1 MKLNFKLMKKYFF
14 ILLLTFL
21 STMSFAQEN
30 LLKDGSFENQNV
42 YHENEIARIAAF
54 SDLGKSVQAANPKVE
69 QGVEVQVG
77 TWYKKSAN
85 SGYLRATI
93 IEDDCQDGEKAILLA
108 IRQNSPQAGL
118 DKWYGTVL
126 TQYVKVK
133 RGKTYV
139 LKFAAKSTENCE
151 KVYAGIIGESGDA
164 AKGSKWV
171 NINTEWKEYEVIVTP
186 GANSSAVII
195 GISTTYN
202 SEGKTNQSS
211 VTIDNVR
218 LYEK

>member
-1 MKLNFKLMKKYFF
+1 MKLNFRQMKKYFF

-54 SDLGKSVQAANPKVE
+54 SDLGKLVQSANPKVE
-69 QGVEVQVG
+69 PVTEVEVG
-77 TWYKKSAN
+77 IWYKKSAN

-93 IEDDCQDGEKAILLA
+93 VNDDCQDGEKALSLA
-108 IRQNSPQAGL
+108 IRPNSSQTGL

-126 TQYVKVK
+126 TQYTKVK

-139 LKFAAKSTENCE
+139 LKFYAKAVVGCE
-151 KVYAGIIGESGDA
+151 KVYAGIIGEPGDA

-171 NINTEWKEYEVIVTP
+171 NITQEWKEYEVVVTP
-186 GANSSAVII
+186 SVNSSAVII
-195 GISTTYN
+195 GIATTYN
-202 SEGKTNQSS
+202 NENKTNHSS
-211 VTIDNVR
+211 IIIDNVR